1 MVFRIFFSLLF
12 LDFWDTAGQEK
23 FQSMHPSYYHQAHAC
38 ILVFDA
44 TRKNTY
50 KSLSNW
56 YTEMRNYRPSI
67 PCICAVNKID
77 GKNLIVNQ
85 SSVHLTKSEKKSRF
99 FLDFF
104 WIFLDFLCSKNGKKN
119 PKKNQDFF
127 GFFPIFTR

>member
-1 MVFRIFFSLLF
+1 MKQALSSYFFLQDIKISFDYADFYTTISLNLDTPARDSITKLTLPNILHILLC

-50 KSLSNW
+50 KNLSNW
-56 YTEMRNYRPSI
+56 YDEMRKYRPSI

-77 GKNLIVNQ
+77 GM
-85 SSVHLTKSEKKSRF
+85 
-99 FLDFF
+99 
-104 WIFLDFLCSKNGKKN
+104 
-119 PKKNQDFF
+119 
-127 GFFPIFTR
+127 